1 MLPEEIS
8 RKQNQAAARRC
19 RTIKHCVDSGS
30 SRADVRGF
38 DSRPPHQCISI
49 LALLHNKISAIGD
62 WILFQCRVWDDID
75 AQEAIRLEL
84 EQRSQ
89 DRRLKTCIKSAAI
102 FFLQFKSPLHES
114 KNPRISQGVL

>member
-1 MLPEEIS
+1 M
-8 RKQNQAAARRC
+8 
-19 RTIKHCVDSGS
+19 
-30 SRADVRGF
+30 
-38 DSRPPHQCISI
+38 SI

-102 FFLQFKSPLHES
+102 FFFNSNLHYMKAKILEYLKECCDKYIEAPL
-114 KNPRISQGVL
+114 P

>member
-49 LALLHNKISAIGD
+49 LALLHHKISAIGD
-62 WILFQCRVWDDID
+62 WILFQCRFGDDVD
-75 AQEAIRLEL
+75 AKEAVGREL
-84 EQRSQ
+84 EPRS
-89 DRRLKTCIKSAAI
+89 
-102 FFLQFKSPLHES
+102 
-114 KNPRISQGVL
+114 